1 MTENTKK
8 KLQDNIGDFENIKKI
23 CNPIID
29 DKIFYLSEID
39 LPKKIEKI
47 TNKNLVFISIGRLTK
62 QKNYIEL
69 LNTFSLLKK
78 LGENYLRKILVY

>member
-29 DKIFYLSEID
+29 DKIFYLSEMIY
-39 LPKKIEKI
+39 LK
-47 TNKNLVFISIGRLTK
+47 R
-62 QKNYIEL
+62 
-69 LNTFSLLKK
+69 LKK
-78 LGENYLRKILVY
+78 